1 MALEELLLCY
11 PGVKVIL
18 TLEWPQ
24 CWGGGRVKI
33 TCGDEWAEV
42 ATGDQITETSGNILT
57 GGFSRR
63 QESGAQTG
71 LESGV
76 QS

>member
-1 MALEELLLCY
+1 MALEELLLCYPGY

-33 TCGDEWAEV
+33 TCGDECAEV
-42 ATGDQITETSGNILT
+42 ATGDQITETSGNILS
-57 GGFSRR
+57 GVFSRR
-63 QESGAQTG
+63 QAPRRD
-71 LESGV
+71 
-76 QS
+76 